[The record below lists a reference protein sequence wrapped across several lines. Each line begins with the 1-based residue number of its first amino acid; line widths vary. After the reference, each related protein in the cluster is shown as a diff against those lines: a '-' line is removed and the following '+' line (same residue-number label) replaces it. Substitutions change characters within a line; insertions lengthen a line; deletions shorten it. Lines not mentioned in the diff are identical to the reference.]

1 MPKRTAKTNNNL
13 IENNTLTLRKLI
25 VSALEAKK
33 GEDITEMNF
42 PDNLGMLF
50 DTFVICSAT
59 SNIHA
64 NALCEHVVKSVK
76 EQLKITP
83 NHTEGEVNAQWILID
98 YFHVIVHIFLK
109 EKREFYDL
117 ENLWNDTASI
127 IRTTN

>member
-25 VSALEAKK
+25 VSALETKK

-64 NALCEHVVKSVK
+64 NALCEHVVKSIK
-76 EQLKITP
+76 EQLNITP